1 MCDPLIGFFS
11 REKDLVVINDGVL
24 LEGEKITGMKLS
36 ELLGRIWR
44 STAIITTTTIWLSAA
59 HGDGVYLTTRPV

>member
-36 ELLGRIWR
+36 ELLGRVL
-44 STAIITTTTIWLSAA
+44 AAMITTTTTWL
-59 HGDGVYLTTRPV
+59 